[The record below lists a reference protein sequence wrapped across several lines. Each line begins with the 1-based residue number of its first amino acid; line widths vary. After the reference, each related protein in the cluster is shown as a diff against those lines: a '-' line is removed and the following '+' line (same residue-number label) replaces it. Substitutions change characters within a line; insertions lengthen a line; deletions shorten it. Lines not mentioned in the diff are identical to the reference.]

1 MCALIVPLVAV
12 RLVDDVRRDVAD
24 LLVREAAAERGHGV
38 LPVRH
43 LSHDGRLLAPAGQV
57 LVKRI
62 LAEGLLGRDDVVAA
76 GVAPARRRRLGG
88 GDFSV
93 GSAVG
98 PGDAAATA
106 SRREKAPRTRPN
118 ARGAVAREERLAGLD
133 VASEGREGREER
145 TGGERRRGDL
155 LVRLDLCGNQ
165 TLGPRHRRD
174 VVSVAASAR
183 WRAGSLAA

>member
-1 MCALIVPLVAV
+1 M
-12 RLVDDVRRDVAD
+12 DVARD
-24 LLVREAAAERGHGV
+24 ANANNAKIIKDAARAPAERRHGV
-38 LPVRH
+38 LAVGH
-43 LSHDGRLLAPAGQV
+43 LSHDGRLLATAGQV
-57 LVKRI
+57 LVKRVF
-62 LAEGLLGRDDVVAA
+62 AERLLGRDDVVAA

-88 GDFSV
+88 GTLAV